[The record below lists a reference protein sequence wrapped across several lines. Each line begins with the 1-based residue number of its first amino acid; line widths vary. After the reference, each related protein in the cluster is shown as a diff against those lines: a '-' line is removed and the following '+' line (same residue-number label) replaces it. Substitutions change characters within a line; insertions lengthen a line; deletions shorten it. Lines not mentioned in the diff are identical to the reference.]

1 MAFITKAKRGG
12 KPRWRLIWKDATR
25 GAGRVSRRW
34 ADCVGGDHR
43 EAMIAAGLSPDERA
57 ALALGAT
64 NAVLRSKLVRCYEAL
79 ERERARDAARAGGPG
94 RGTRYETPLLDKL
107 DEVLEGIQADVA
119 ARQARGGRAGKSSA
133 TLATYQEAVT
143 KLRDYL
149 RQAGLERVTTGEVT
163 LDLLRGFRDHLSRA
177 VSPAMGKPLAPG
189 TVNRHMGSLRA
200 LIGRFQ
206 DDDDP
211 RPFFRL
217 SGESIR
223 RALSKVADERKLPE
237 CFSSDELGAFLEAA
251 WAMDHREAV
260 QVVRRKPRSDRVE
273 SFGQS
278 VSVTP
283 LFRLVAI
290 LMLTGC
296 RRHEAL
302 GLRWS
307 DVDLDQ
313 GTIIIR
319 SRKTGRERMLPLEDD
334 NHPVSPG
341 LLSLLRTWRFQE
353 PEATFVLP
361 ANGRDGEPA
370 FPKRPWLDLCRAAGV
385 EIKPKALRSNWT
397 SHMVSLGRPVSLVAV
412 WAGHSP
418 AVLEK
423 HYLDYARLR
432 KGGRDLDEAMGLTS
446 AIRLA
451 RGQKAELSNLST
463 ARKAHA
469 G

>member
-43 EAMIAAGLSPDERA
+43 EAMIAAGLPPDERA

-64 NAVLRSKLVRCYEAL
+64 NATLRAKLVRCYEAL

-94 RGTRYETPLLDKL
+94 RGTRCGTPLLDKL

-119 ARQARGGRAGKSSA
+119 ARAARGGRAGKSPA
-133 TLATYQEAVT
+133 TLATYREAVT

-149 RQAGLERVTTGEVT
+149 RQTGLERVTTGEVSR
-163 LDLLRGFRDHLSRA
+163 DLLRGFRDHLSRA
-177 VSPAMGKPLAPG
+177 TSPSMGMPLAPG
-189 TVNRHMGSLRA
+189 TVNRHTGSLRA

-211 RPFFRL
+211 RPFFRM

-223 RALSKVADERKLPE
+223 RSLAKVDDARKLPE

-260 QVVRRKPRSDRVE
+260 KVVRRKPRSDRVE
-273 SFGQS
+273 SFDQS

-302 GLRWS
+302 GLRWR

-313 GTIIIR
+313 GTIVIR
-319 SRKTGRERMLPLEDD
+319 SRKTGHERMLPLEDD
-334 NHPVSPG
+334 RHPVSPG
-341 LLSLLRTWRFQE
+341 LLALLRCWRLQE

-361 ANGRDGEPA
+361 ANGRGGVPT
-370 FPKRPWLDLCRAAGV
+370 FPKKPWAELRTASGID
-385 EIKPKALRSNWT
+385 IKPKALRSNWVT
-397 SHMVSLGRPVSLVAV
+397 YMIGLGRPSSIAAV

-423 HYLDYARLR
+423 CYLGFSRLH

-451 RGQKAELSNLST
+451 HGQKAELSNLSI